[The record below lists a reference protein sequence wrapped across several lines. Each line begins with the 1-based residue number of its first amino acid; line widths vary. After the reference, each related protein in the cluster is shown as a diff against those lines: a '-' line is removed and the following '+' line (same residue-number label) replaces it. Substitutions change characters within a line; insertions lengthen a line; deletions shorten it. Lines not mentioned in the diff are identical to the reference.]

1 MRIGVVP
8 NLDRSVGGVYQYAV
22 TMLEALAD
30 LGTGDEF
37 VVFTYVG
44 DEVPAGVRLPGPV
57 VELRRSAGPLGVF
70 GAAAARLS
78 RGAGEVDGAWRAFF
92 GRRGIDLLLFTADND
107 LAPTTGVPYV
117 VAVHDI
123 QHRLHPEF
131 PEVSA
136 DGEWERRESRL
147 VPLIAGAAVVLVDSE
162 VGRED
167 VLEHYGSAGIA
178 PEAVRALPFLPAHY
192 LRPADQDAVTAMRA
206 ALGLPERYLFYPA
219 QFWPHK
225 NHERIVQALGMLA
238 AEGLRLPVVF
248 AGSHTGVLRD
258 ETFERVMRTAADL
271 DVTDLVHCTGY
282 VPDETMSALYAGALA
297 LVMPTFF
304 GPTNIPAIE
313 AFEFDCPVI
322 TSDIRGIREHVGDA
336 ALLVDPASAAS
347 IAEAIRRVAT
357 EPDLRAELAARGRA
371 WLQGYTRDDYLAAL
385 RCALDAARERIGG
398 GR

>member
-8 NLDRSVGGVYQYAV
+8 SLDRAAGGVYQYAT

-37 VVFTYVG
+37 VVFTYAG
-44 DEVPAGVRLPGPV
+44 DEVPPNVRLPGPV
-57 VELRRSAGPLGVF
+57 VELRRSAGPLGAL
-70 GAAAARLS
+70 GAAAAQLAL
-78 RGAGEVDGAWRAFF
+78 GGDGVDGAWRAFF
-92 GRRGIDLLLFTADND
+92 RHHEIDLLLFTGDND
-107 LAPTTGVPYV
+107 LAPKTGVPYV
-117 VAVHDI
+117 VAIHDI

-136 DGEWERRESRL
+136 DGEWERREARL
-147 VPLIAGAAVVLVDSE
+147 VPLIAGATLVLVDSE

-167 VLEHYGSAGIA
+167 ILAHYGATGIA
-178 PEAVRALPFLPAHY
+178 PEAVRVLPFLPAHY
-192 LRPADQDAVTAMRA
+192 LRPVLPDGIA
-206 ALGLPERYLFYPA
+206 AARGMFHLPERYLFYPA

-225 NHERIVQALGMLA
+225 NHERVVEALGMLA

-248 AGSHTGVLRD
+248 VGSASGDLRVQTLKRVVDAAERAGV
-258 ETFERVMRTAADL
+258 A
-271 DVTDLVHCTGY
+271 DLVHYLGY
-282 VPDETMSALYAGALA
+282 LPDLMMAALYGGALA

-304 GPTNIPAIE
+304 GPTNIPVVE
-313 AFEFDCPVI
+313 AFELGCPVI

-357 EPDLRAELAARGRA
+357 EPALREDLIERGRA
-371 WLQGYTRDDYLAAL
+371 WLAAYTRDDYLERL
-385 RCALDAARERIGG
+385 RGALDAARERIGG
-398 GR
+398 GA